1 METLRENDF
10 LRKNGDDEEGAAGA
24 HLVNI
29 VFIWRSETTYI

>member
-24 HLVNI
+24 HLVSFYL
-29 VFIWRSETTYI
+29 VK